1 MYQVYVWTH
10 KKSGK
15 RYVGST
21 KQETVFKRA
30 AYGDGYRGSPVFY
43 KAIQEDGLDAFDVEI
58 VATTEALERAH
69 ELEEHYIELYK
80 TRDPEYGY
88 NVFHSGYPT
97 VETITAE
104 RNAKISDTLKKQRGS
119 EEYRGIMQKRM
130 QKVWDDPE
138 KREALMAKR
147 TRTNRPG
154 GLPRIKVR
162 IVELDK
168 VFDNKL
174 AATEFLGLSHSSLSR
189 MTGDRKV
196 CRSKIDGKRYTVEI
210 VTE

>member
-15 RYVGST
+15 KYVGST

-43 KAIQEDGLDAFDVEI
+43 KAIQEDGLDAFDVEV
-58 VATTEALERAH
+58 VATTELRERAH

-97 VETITAE
+97 VEAITEE
-104 RNAKISDTLKKQRGS
+104 RNAKISETLKQQRGS
-119 EEYRGIMQKRM
+119 EEYRDIMRGRM
-130 QKVWDDPE
+130 QKVWDDPV
-138 KREALMAKR
+138 RRDALMAKR
-147 TRTNRPG
+147 AKTNKPG

-168 VFDNKL
+168 VFDNKR
-174 AATEFLGLSHSSLSR
+174 AAAAFLGLSHSGLAH
-189 MTGDRKV
+189 MLNGKKV
-196 CRSKIDGKRYTVEI
+196 CRSKIDGNRYTVEI
-210 VTE
+210 VSE